1 MRHDFLA
8 LLAAVGMII
17 NESAGS
23 GGDAMPWYFRRAGIG
38 KLVGAR
44 TWGGLVGIRNYPPL
58 PAGGRVSAPR
68 GAIYGLQ
75 GQWEVENVGI
85 TPDVE
90 VELDPKLA
98 RAGRDPQLER
108 AVQVAL
114 EDLSKAPVPTHA
126 RPAFPN
132 YHETGGTPAAP
143 AGDRP

>member
-38 KLVGAR
+38 KLVGTR

-58 PAGGRVSAPR
+58 LDGGRVSAPR

-85 TPDVE
+85 TPAVE
-90 VELDPKLA
+90 
-98 RAGRDPQLER
+98 
-108 AVQVAL
+108 VAL
-114 EDLSKAPVPTHA
+114 EDLSKTPLPTHA

-132 YHETGGTPAAP
+132 YHKTGGTPAAP